1 MEVEWLNSLLS
12 RIEKELSKLSD
23 AERKI
28 GEYIIK
34 NPELIPNMTTKELSK
49 KSGVSE
55 ASVVRFCKSIGI
67 RSFKTFKLELV
78 KNITLSQTN
87 ITDFS
92 ILQKRDSPYDL
103 FHKVT
108 YVNKAAIDSTLS
120 SLDKNELDKAV
131 ELIKRAKKIIFYGV
145 GGSATAAFDG
155 HYKFSKLGYHSITTL
170 DFHFMISLIPYLTE
184 DDVFIAISMSGK
196 TKDVLE
202 LARFAKKKG
211 ATLISITNIDNSP
224 LYKEADIR
232 LCTPIVEGDVRIGTI
247 SSRMTQLNII
257 DTLYLSVFNNI
268 GENVLEQYHEA
279 RNEAVR
285 LRR

>member
-1 MEVEWLNSLLS
+1 MNSLLT

-78 KNITLSQTN
+78 KNITLSQNN

-92 ILQKRDSPYDL
+92 ILQKKDSPYDL

-120 SLDKNELDKAV
+120 SLDKSELEKAV
-131 ELIKRAKKIIFYGV
+131 ELIKKAKKIIFYGV

-184 DDVFIAISMSGK
+184 DDVFVAISMSGK

>member
-1 MEVEWLNSLLS
+1 MEDEWLNSLLT

-78 KNITLSQTN
+78 KNITLSQNN

-92 ILQKRDSPYDL
+92 ILQKKDSPYDL

-120 SLDKNELDKAV
+120 SLDKSELEKAV
-131 ELIKRAKKIIFYGV
+131 ELIKKAKKIIFYGV

-184 DDVFIAISMSGK
+184 DDVFVAISMSGK

>member
-1 MEVEWLNSLLS
+1 MNSLLS